1 MDSVPGNSFTPVS
14 QAHTPTPSELDA
26 SITPTNFPLRW
37 ITPTNSNLG
46 NSSNLATDGSAPKSA
61 EASPSPTLDD
71 YPASTA
77 EIATKVPSKTPTK
90 ISTAVSTTPSATQI
104 PVNTPTQTP
113 TGVGAYPG
121 PDPTDDPYPGP
132 GVTATPIATNDPY
145 PGPGD
150 TSTPPPTST
159 PTVTSSIQ
167 QPTATV
173 PAAQPSPT
181 PNHTPTPKSSLLPTN
196 TPPPVITTLPFTE
209 TQILSNGPVNQAIW
223 LDDDNSLGLAT
234 SNGLY
239 LHNLSSGRSKILDAR
254 FPMSSVAYIPDDLIA
269 AGGQDSVIRIWDTYD
284 NGFVTSLSGHLL
296 GVIRLAYSQPGDFLA
311 SASDDAT
318 IRIWDYDGSPLYTF
332 RNSVTRIM
340 DMALSPNGQMVA
352 AASNRHMHIW
362 RPLSGELSKTI
373 TQPDGWYTAVTFSPN
388 SQILTTAFDGRR
400 LEFWNTSTWER
411 INFIGLDT
419 EVLSLAYS
427 PEGTMLAV
435 SFENDN
441 IHIFDAVSLFVIA
454 DFAGH
459 NNLTSMTF
467 SPTNDQL
474 LTSSADGS
482 IRVWDVSPLLNP

>member
-1 MDSVPGNSFTPVS
+1 
-14 QAHTPTPSELDA
+14 
-26 SITPTNFPLRW
+26 
-37 ITPTNSNLG
+37 
-46 NSSNLATDGSAPKSA
+46 
-61 EASPSPTLDD
+61 
-71 YPASTA
+71 
-77 EIATKVPSKTPTK
+77 
-90 ISTAVSTTPSATQI
+90 
-104 PVNTPTQTP
+104 
-113 TGVGAYPG
+113 
-121 PDPTDDPYPGP
+121 
-132 GVTATPIATNDPY
+132 
-145 PGPGD
+145 
-150 TSTPPPTST
+150 
-159 PTVTSSIQ
+159 
-167 QPTATV
+167 
-173 PAAQPSPT
+173 
-181 PNHTPTPKSSLLPTN
+181 
-196 TPPPVITTLPFTE
+196 
-209 TQILSNGPVNQAIW
+209 
-223 LDDDNSLGLAT
+223 
-234 SNGLY
+234 
-239 LHNLSSGRSKILDAR
+239 
-254 FPMSSVAYIPDDLIA
+254 MSSVAYIPDDLIA

-427 PEGTMLAV
+427 PDGTMLAV
-435 SFENDN
+435 SFENDS